1 MCPKFLKRG
10 VETMKLKK
18 KWSAAGLLVAMGI
31 VYGDIGTSPLYVMKG
46 LIAGNNGEIDEAFL
60 LGSVSLIFWTITLLT
75 TVKYVMI
82 ALNADNKGE
91 GGIFSLYTLVRHMGK
106 FLVIPAIIGGAAL
119 LADGVL
125 TPAVTVT
132 SAIEG
137 LRTLPIFTEVFGY
150 SQDVIVIITL
160 VILLV
165 LFSFQ
170 RFGTDIV
177 GKLFGPIMLLWFTF
191 LLVSGFANL
200 LQDVSVLRA
209 INPIYGIRLLFSPDN
224 HLGLFIL
231 GNIFLATTGAE
242 ALYSDLGHVGKSNIH
257 LSWPYVKISLLV
269 NYFGQVAY
277 LLSTDIHQF
286 KEMNPFFQMIADP
299 LMPLAVGFATL
310 AAIIASQALITGSFT
325 LVSEAM
331 RLKLLPRLH
340 VLYPG
345 KSRNQQYIPAISFIL
360 WLSTSLVVLTFQ
372 SSTKMEAAYGL
383 SITVTMLMTTF
394 LLYFYLRQ
402 THHKPLFAILV
413 PLFFA
418 GIEFVFLLSSLT
430 KLMHGGYVAVLM
442 ALVIIFIMYIW
453 HRANQITDGLIEH
466 RAIKPYLAQLRHLR
480 EDVSFPILQTNVVYL
495 TKYMVDDVIDAPIL
509 YSILDKNPKRAR
521 VYWFVNVSV
530 TDEPY
535 TQAYEIDTL
544 GTDFVVLVKL
554 HLGFRVNQEVNVY
567 LRQIVTELMATGEI
581 KKQVQTYSVSA
592 NREVGDFRFVLLNEE
607 LSHASELST
616 WSRFIMQTKFTIRQL
631 TVTPAKWF
639 GLEFSEVLV
648 ERTPLVLGSYRRQ
661 KLERIGTGQHD

>member
-1 MCPKFLKRG
+1 
-10 VETMKLKK
+10 MKKINK
-18 KWSAAGLLVAMGI
+18 KWSTAGLLIAMGI

-46 LIAGNNGEIDEAFL
+46 LIAGNHGEINENFL

-91 GGIFSLYTLVRHMGK
+91 GGIFSLYALVRPMGK
-106 FLVIPAIIGGAAL
+106 FLIIPAIIGGAAL

-137 LRTLPIFTEVFGY
+137 LRTLPIFTEIFGY
-150 SQDVIVIITL
+150 SQNVIVIITL
-160 VILLV
+160 TILLI

-170 RFGTDIV
+170 RFGTDTV
-177 GKLFGPIMLLWFTF
+177 GKLFGPIMFLWFTF

-200 LQDVSVLRA
+200 LQDLSVLRA
-209 INPIYGIRLLFSPDN
+209 LNPIYGIKLLFSPDN

-231 GNIFLATTGAE
+231 GNVFLATTGAE

-257 LSWPYVKISLLV
+257 LSWPYVKISLII

-299 LMPLAVGFATL
+299 LMPLAVLFATL

-331 RLKLLPRLH
+331 RLKILPRLH

-345 KSRNQQYIPAISFIL
+345 KSRNQQYIPVVNFLL
-360 WLSTSLVVLTFQ
+360 WVTTSIVVIVFQ

-394 LLYFYLRQ
+394 LLHYYLKTRA
-402 THHKPLFAILV
+402 KAFFAIAV
-413 PLFFA
+413 PIFFA
-418 GIEFVFLLSSLT
+418 GIEMIFLLSSLD
-430 KLMHGGYVAVLM
+430 KFVHGGYVAVLI
-442 ALVIIFIMYIW
+442 ALAIIVIMYIW
-453 HRANQITDGLIEH
+453 YKGSQITDGLVEH
-466 RAIKPYLAQLRHLR
+466 LPVKDYLSQLDHLR
-480 EDVSFPILQTNVVYL
+480 NDHSLPILQTNVVYL
-495 TKYMVDDVIDAPIL
+495 TKYMVDDEIDAPIL
-509 YSILDKNPKRAR
+509 YSILDRNPKRAH

-530 TDEPY
+530 TDEPF
-535 TQAYEIDTL
+535 TKQYEIDTL
-544 GTDFVVLVKL
+544 GTDYVVLVKL
-554 HLGFRVNQEVNVY
+554 HLGFRVSQSVNVY
-567 LRQIVTELMATGEI
+567 LRQIVSELMASGEI
-581 KKQVQTYSVSA
+581 KKQIQTYSVSE
-592 NREVGDFRFVLLNEE
+592 NRQVGDFRFVMLNEE
-607 LSHASELST
+607 LSHAGELSN
-616 WSRFIMQTKFTIRQL
+616 WSRLIMQTKFAIRQI
-631 TVTPAKWF
+631 TVTPARWF

-648 ERTPLVLGSYRRQ
+648 ERTPLVIGECRKPQ
-661 KLERIGTGQHD
+661 LERID